1 MYQLVNRLS
10 NCSIYNFF
18 FLLTTF
24 EVFLAMTSYQTF
36 QEKLSTLPG
45 LSQCRR
51 LPDSEFLSLYTL
63 LHELRGSYVEDLQQ
77 LTDTFT
83 EYISQRN
90 DLIASQLDNL
100 SKRSAYL
107 HNIEHSF
114 KTEWSDSNIENSSVL
129 INAVSSV
136 WIAGRILL
144 DVRHELHTIIMLYCP
159 PAYNLSPPEI
169 DQIWNNSYA
178 PLDAEVSEYC
188 TSKSQL
194 LSSVSRDS
202 LLEFSDKW
210 VDIILEKLQDE
221 PFESNP
227 TFEPMIFIPMKLHS
241 LAGRLVIKCRDFH
254 TTYSPR
260 VIPSLNSILIK
271 CPIILKNFT
280 AIEELV
286 KKRPICPF
294 VQDCVATYTHD
305 DVTIDALRKQA
316 KQFQIQYASLSDDIE
331 RYLVI
336 CRYTKLKAH
345 YGEVFLIRSNDD
357 FNLVEFEEVM
367 SEIQEIWDLQLED
380 MLSKYIQ
387 QLEFIFICDNFQN
400 ELTKAREFLSQ
411 YECTLYQE
419 YEVMNEHKKDINNFI
434 FSSHWIDS
442 RQTEKVKLL
451 ELIRKFVEE
460 SMSDDEDASSD
471 CDLFDNGEVT
481 IINRK
486 TASQLLRI
494 IDNDFRDFND
504 LHETVR
510 DYYEQGIEMWREF
523 LCAVRNFDE
532 NLSKKIYLLTTGYI
546 KFEDPSKF
554 AESVRSLR
562 FEAADLENFGDAH
575 VKLQYSGDELCNL
588 CEGSCQEFIQGKL
601 GQFYDQIEEMKL
613 QAVEAYG
620 ELDPLVRVILDI
632 HENVKKVEDILVET
646 QEKIEGSVEEHS
658 QAKPDVFMN
667 YLKSRMSSLK
677 KRTAKL
683 SIGLHQLEP
692 LLKIEPLDLS
702 LLLRRYEK
710 AESKLQNIL
719 SFLSEKLEQVILVSL
734 EKTRKQ
740 IMFGDSNLDSY
751 EPFFQSLANDFTEN
765 TSDVTKRLSQFRN
778 FFNDDYFD
786 EIQQSIDNLIEASRE
801 LTEEE
806 VKVELTKLEESFGKL
821 EISVRS
827 NKILMHFAITYHEL
841 NEVLKLREG
850 FLHASRKPSYMAD
863 KLGFVANQIE
873 ELFGQ
878 DFRICHTYYRQLRS
892 RYNEYLS
899 DENQPPLLP
908 LSLEIVSRLESRMR
922 ERLEI
927 LENSFN
933 AFNQTFQEIETLIAQ
948 FRLDSQ
954 NILAFAEKIETAFT
968 NKETSQIRDSSCL
981 DTQVTN
987 WELLLI
993 EGQSCL
999 SAYDLSFEHA
1009 SKIYDTLLSSP
1020 KVLLV
1025 KNLFPKA
1032 KEHLDELKT
1041 CLAFFQRYQA
1051 DLKVNE
1057 DRLSAMT
1064 NNISHFYTEMR
1075 FPSISTNGT
1084 TSGKNE
1090 QQCKD
1095 FQHKIQSISYS
1106 VRALRNALPEL
1117 QAGTHQFVEY
1127 STIEEERLK
1136 ILEEKLP
1143 EWENKI
1149 SGLSQECNQTSMS
1162 TGQLSGESGYNGQIS
1177 FEIISQTS
1185 DHDSGSYATSD
1196 EPLSE
1201 ESRKI
1206 KNKLGKWKSWMKR
1219 KEKAHVMN
1227 SEIST
1232 KLSDAQLQKKE
1243 IDITK
1248 FEFEKKHRD
1257 YKALLSDRESPSSFY
1272 QKHIHV
1278 YKELE
1283 LLFIHFEVSMSK
1295 RCEEVTSKVASLLE
1309 LHLLISLCEQRLISV
1324 QTNAD
1329 NAQDSQ
1335 FTLEDQIL
1343 KVTELRNEL
1352 RDCEKDCI
1360 DKIREQY
1367 SLLSD
1372 DNESLCGP
1380 HELTSDNS
1388 TESHSESDTDEK
1400 HTSSFLSTSLLLPAT
1415 PCREQIQAIET
1426 KYHELYMFVT
1436 ELINTLIAQQ
1446 EKAHQI
1452 SESLQNVN
1460 ERIVVAISTISAESY
1475 HLNSTELD
1483 SLKREYS
1490 SLEYSCTS
1498 MQHHYTPSQQESR
1511 LQLDAKESMTNL
1523 QGVIDR
1529 YTVADHTQGNLLS
1542 PTAPVRVEFLFEP
1555 EMNQTLPP
1563 LLTEDDVPRIN
1574 LSPEEG
1580 HDAEHPLTKCF
1591 TIITETLDFFQ
1602 HFSSAGPHIEDSSQ
1616 NLTTDVQNRYT
1627 ECHTDVITVLNATA
1641 DLTNTLKDRV
1651 HEWLDTTHT
1660 VRDTLKRRI
1669 ETRRCEWEE
1678 LVEKYN
1684 TTNGYIN
1691 ALEND
1696 LESFKNE
1703 EWPDEAELENSVESS
1718 AEYLQERIECYNEF
1732 SPMMYQLIVCDMCED
1747 GSCQAWR
1754 DKLKL
1759 FRNKLTTIK
1768 AEFNNLL
1775 HREPVETDSFIVIPV
1790 DSTPPTPPRTTENA
1804 PLIEPE
1810 NHHTERPPSPLLT
1823 HFSTLNPSRSYGG
1836 CLETTLSYFY
1846 FLIHS
1851 LLVLVA
1857 IFSLFS
1863 YRYVCSVNSHLKE
1876 HLPQ

>member
-1 MYQLVNRLS
+1 
-10 NCSIYNFF
+10 
-18 FLLTTF
+18 
-24 EVFLAMTSYQTF
+24 MTSYQTF

-63 LHELRGSYVEDLQQ
+63 LHELRGSYVADLQQ

-100 SKRSAYL
+100 TKRSAYL

-144 DVRHELHTIIMLYCP
+144 DVRHELHTVIMLYCP
-159 PAYNLSPPEI
+159 PAYSLSPPEI

-188 TSKSQL
+188 SSKSQL
-194 LSSVSRDS
+194 LSGVSRES

-210 VDIILEKLQDE
+210 LDALLEGLE
-221 PFESNP
+221 YTPFESNP

-241 LAGRLVIKCRDFH
+241 LAGRLVMKCQDFH

-260 VIPSLNSILIK
+260 VIPSLNSILTK

-294 VQDCVATYTHD
+294 VQDYITTYRHD
-305 DVTIDALRKQA
+305 DITTDALSKQA

-331 RYLVI
+331 SYLVI

-345 YGEVFLIRSNDD
+345 YDEVFLIRSNDD
-357 FNLVEFEEVM
+357 FNLDEFEGVM
-367 SEIQEIWDLQLED
+367 SEIQETWDFQLGD
-380 MLSKYIQ
+380 MLSKYIE

-400 ELTKAREFLSQ
+400 ELTKAQEFLSQ
-411 YECTLYQE
+411 YECAPYQE
-419 YEVMNEHKKDINNFI
+419 YEVMNEYKKDINNFF
-434 FSSHWIDS
+434 FSSHWYDS
-442 RQTEKVKLL
+442 RQTEKNKLL
-451 ELIRKFVEE
+451 DLIRKFIEE
-460 SMSDDEDASSD
+460 SMPDDDDASSD

-481 IINRK
+481 IINIK
-486 TASQLLRI
+486 TCKQLFKI
-494 IDNDFRDFND
+494 IEYNFRHFKD
-504 LHETVR
+504 LHQIISG
-510 DYYEQGIEMWREF
+510 YYEQGIEMSKEF
-523 LCAVRNFDE
+523 LNAVTDFDE
-532 NLSKKIYLLTTGYI
+532 NLSKKSYVLTTGYI
-546 KFEDPSKF
+546 KFEDPSKL
-554 AESVRSLR
+554 AESVLSLR
-562 FEAADLENFGDAH
+562 FGATDFDEYDDAL
-575 VKLQYSGDELCNL
+575 VKLQNHLHELCPLYENP
-588 CEGSCQEFIQGKL
+588 CQEFFGDKL
-601 GQFYDQIEEMKL
+601 IDLSSKIRDIRFG
-613 QAVEAYG
+613 AVEACK
-620 ELDPLVRVILDI
+620 LKPLVRVILNI
-632 HENVKKVEDILVET
+632 HEGVKKVEDILVET

-740 IMFGDSNLDSY
+740 IMFGESNLDSY

-908 LSLEIVSRLESRMR
+908 LSLEIVSRLESGMR

-933 AFNQTFQEIETLIAQ
+933 SFNQTFQEIESLITQ

-954 NILAFAEKIETAFT
+954 NIFAFAEKIETAFT

-993 EGQSCL
+993 EGQSCI
-999 SAYDLSFEHA
+999 SVYDLSFKHA
-1009 SKIYDTLLSSP
+1009 SKTYDTLLSSP

-1032 KEHLDELKT
+1032 KEHLNELKT

-1064 NNISHFYTEMR
+1064 NNISHFYTEIH

-1090 QQCKD
+1090 QQCRD
-1095 FQHKIQSISYS
+1095 FQHQFQSISYS

-1127 STIEEERLK
+1127 STIEEDRLK

-1149 SGLSQECNQTSMS
+1149 SGLSQECNQTSMY

-1257 YKALLSDRESPSSFY
+1257 YQALLSDRESPSSFY

-1283 LLFIHFEVSMSK
+1283 LPHAE
-1295 RCEEVTSKVASLLE
+1295 
-1309 LHLLISLCEQRLISV
+1309 RL
-1324 QTNAD
+1324 
-1329 NAQDSQ
+1329 
-1335 FTLEDQIL
+1335 
-1343 KVTELRNEL
+1343 
-1352 RDCEKDCI
+1352 
-1360 DKIREQY
+1360 
-1367 SLLSD
+1367 
-1372 DNESLCGP
+1372 
-1380 HELTSDNS
+1380 
-1388 TESHSESDTDEK
+1388 
-1400 HTSSFLSTSLLLPAT
+1400 
-1415 PCREQIQAIET
+1415 
-1426 KYHELYMFVT
+1426 
-1436 ELINTLIAQQ
+1436 
-1446 EKAHQI
+1446 
-1452 SESLQNVN
+1452 
-1460 ERIVVAISTISAESY
+1460 
-1475 HLNSTELD
+1475 
-1483 SLKREYS
+1483 
-1490 SLEYSCTS
+1490 
-1498 MQHHYTPSQQESR
+1498 
-1511 LQLDAKESMTNL
+1511 
-1523 QGVIDR
+1523 
-1529 YTVADHTQGNLLS
+1529 
-1542 PTAPVRVEFLFEP
+1542 
-1555 EMNQTLPP
+1555 
-1563 LLTEDDVPRIN
+1563 
-1574 LSPEEG
+1574 
-1580 HDAEHPLTKCF
+1580 
-1591 TIITETLDFFQ
+1591 
-1602 HFSSAGPHIEDSSQ
+1602 
-1616 NLTTDVQNRYT
+1616 
-1627 ECHTDVITVLNATA
+1627 
-1641 DLTNTLKDRV
+1641 
-1651 HEWLDTTHT
+1651 
-1660 VRDTLKRRI
+1660 
-1669 ETRRCEWEE
+1669 
-1678 LVEKYN
+1678 
-1684 TTNGYIN
+1684 
-1691 ALEND
+1691 
-1696 LESFKNE
+1696 
-1703 EWPDEAELENSVESS
+1703 
-1718 AEYLQERIECYNEF
+1718 
-1732 SPMMYQLIVCDMCED
+1732 
-1747 GSCQAWR
+1747 
-1754 DKLKL
+1754 
-1759 FRNKLTTIK
+1759 
-1768 AEFNNLL
+1768 
-1775 HREPVETDSFIVIPV
+1775 
-1790 DSTPPTPPRTTENA
+1790 
-1804 PLIEPE
+1804 
-1810 NHHTERPPSPLLT
+1810 PSPLLT
-1823 HFSTLNPSRSYGG
+1823 HFSTSNPSRSYGG
-1836 CLETTLSYFY
+1836 RLETTLSYFY
-1846 FLIHS
+1846 FMIYF
-1851 LLVLVA
+1851 LLVLAA

-1863 YRYVCSVNSHLKE
+1863 FCYACSAWIVPSHLFLTYKE
-1876 HLPQ
+1876 YFYL